1 MEFLTEVLLIWV
13 HQKESVEAAR
23 AASNLLLLCYF
34 VGFIFIKQAAFI
46 VAFLLIEFISN
57 STLTI
62 IFSAYQIHLLYVVMY
77 SIIYWYGVC
86 NRFKIETLFGYVIM
100 VFFQIVMSIDAFI
113 FPDTETFVY
122 QNYILFVVAI
132 HLYIIYTTFRRE
144 KLRRLLGN
152 ITDSLRVI
160 TSNNYNFALYLLLC
174 SKQAAN
180 QIK

>member
-1 MEFLTEVLLIWV
+1 
-13 HQKESVEAAR
+13 
-23 AASNLLLLCYF
+23 
-34 VGFIFIKQAAFI
+34 
-46 VAFLLIEFISN
+46 
-57 STLTI
+57 
-62 IFSAYQIHLLYVVMY
+62 
-77 SIIYWYGVC
+77 
-86 NRFKIETLFGYVIM
+86 M

-132 HLYIIYTTFRRE
+132 HLYIIYTTFRRK

-160 TSNNYNFALYLLLC
+160 TGNNYNFTLYLLLC